1 MKAPLSSRVRQG
13 CEVAPWVL
21 AEIRELELRLQAAYD
36 ELNKIR
42 PGTKAIFDRDVL
54 DAAKNFGCSN
64 ERNS

>member
-42 PGTKAIFDRDVL
+42 PATKAIFDRGVW
-54 DAAKNFGCSN
+54 DAAKNSGESTD
-64 ERNS
+64 EH